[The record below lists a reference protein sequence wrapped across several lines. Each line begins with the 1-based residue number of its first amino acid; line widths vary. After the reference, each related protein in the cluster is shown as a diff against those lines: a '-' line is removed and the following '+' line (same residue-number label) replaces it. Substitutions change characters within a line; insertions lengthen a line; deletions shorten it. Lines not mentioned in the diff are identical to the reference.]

1 MLKYCRKFRIY
12 LRSPF
17 FNEGFEIKIM
27 VDPNLQKE
35 REKIKK
41 FVENK
46 WINEYL
52 FNDRDRLAALNDPL
66 FLECCDCEEG
76 FLNTLILEIF

>member
-1 MLKYCRKFRIY
+1 
-12 LRSPF
+12 
-17 FNEGFEIKIM
+17 M

-76 FLNTLILEIF
+76 FLNI